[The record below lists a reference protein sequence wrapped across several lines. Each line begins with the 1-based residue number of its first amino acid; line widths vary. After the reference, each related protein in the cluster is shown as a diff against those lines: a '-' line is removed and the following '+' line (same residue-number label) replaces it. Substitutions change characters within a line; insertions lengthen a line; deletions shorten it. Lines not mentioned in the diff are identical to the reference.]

1 MKLRKWSSEEK
12 MAIVLEGLKGEKSI
26 AEICREHQISQTL
39 YYRWRDRFLEAGQKG
54 LRNGGSEDETKALQA
69 QIEKLEKI
77 IGRQTI
83 AIDNPRGNAETEWV
97 NRTIKGELLWLNEF
111 GSFEEAEARIGA
123 WIEEDYNRLYV
134 HSALGCLSPEEFAQ
148 QWAQT
153 QEATSQGAQ
162 I

>member
-12 MAIVLEGLKGEKSI
+12 MAIVLEGLKGEKSV

-54 LRNGGSEDETKALQA
+54 LSNGGGEDETKVLQA

-83 AIDNPRGNAETEWV
+83 AI
-97 NRTIKGELLWLNEF
+97 
-111 GSFEEAEARIGA
+111 EA
-123 WIEEDYNRLYV
+123 LKK
-134 HSALGCLSPEEFAQ
+134 
-148 QWAQT
+148 T
-153 QEATSQGAQ
+153 QELISGKQ
-162 I
+162 